1 MKKSHYILFLA
12 LLLSLSYS
20 THAQD
25 TSRRIIGLSATIQT
39 AQYGIMIPVWLG
51 KYVSIAPSFDFN
63 WGKTIGTDY
72 AIGLVPKFYF
82 KTNKLAPYISVRAGF
97 ASFIPDKEN
106 VTEKRTTDWIVGIA
120 FGGEYFFDKSFSLG
134 VEIQGNYS
142 KSDKNSMRF
151 GNPGGDNF
159 NLATMVSANAYFLR
173 KRK

>member
-1 MKKSHYILFLA
+1 MKKRFLILFLA
-12 LLLSLSYS
+12 LLLSLSIS
-20 THAQD
+20 SKAQD
-25 TSRRIIGLSATIQT
+25 TSRRIIGISATIQT

-51 KYVSIAPSFDFN
+51 KYVSIAPAFDFN

-82 KTNKLAPYISVRAGF
+82 MTNKLVPYISVRAGF

-106 VTEKRTTDWIVGIA
+106 VTEKRTTDWLAGIA
-120 FGGEYFFDKSFSLG
+120 FGAEYFFDKTFSIG
-134 VEIQGNYS
+134 VELQGNYT

-159 NLATMVSANAYFLR
+159 NFATMVSANVYFLR